1 MSDTIKLFIGTSDD
15 NDTIAEQIYLYSLY
29 KNTNAKLVLY
39 FHNDP
44 LTMNGSKYLN
54 LNLLV

>member
-29 KNTNAKLVLY
+29 KNTN
-39 FHNDP
+39 
-44 LTMNGSKYLN
+44 
-54 LNLLV
+54 